1 MANAE
6 APLSLRDR
14 IRLSRFFKGEKPVKG
29 PIQLNHRRIFIIPT
43 RSGLGFGVL
52 LVLLMLIAFVYNNNL
67 AYLLTFLLASVF
79 VVTILHTFRSLVGLR
94 VHVGQTKPVY
104 AGTAAAITVFI
115 DNPSVYERNQVQVQ
129 IEQTE
134 ICTIAPNAQQQV
146 ISYVATQKRG
156 LHELGTVR
164 LTCIFP
170 LGLFRAWSPLRFD
183 APLLVYPKPG
193 NRAVTIPDTVGD
205 ASESGST
212 SKRGGDDF
220 SSLREYQPG
229 DSPKHLHWK
238 AFAKGQGLMTKHYT
252 TDYSSE
258 VYLDYNVTP
267 GSTVEER
274 LSQLCRWIIDA
285 EAASIP
291 YGFKIPGLNLSPS
304 LGPVHAAQCLKA
316 LALF

>member
-1 MANAE
+1 MEKAE
-6 APLSLRDR
+6 APLSLKDR
-14 IRLSRFFKGEKPVKG
+14 LRLSRFFKGEKPVKG

-52 LVLLMLIAFVYNNNL
+52 LALLMLIAFVYNNNL
-67 AYLLTFLLASVF
+67 AYLLTFLLASIF

-94 VHVGQTKPVY
+94 VHVGQSKPVH
-104 AGTAAAITVFI
+104 AGTAAAINVYI
-115 DNPSVYERNQVQVQ
+115 DNPDAYERNQVQVH

-134 ICTIAPNAQQQV
+134 VCTIAPHTQQEV
-146 ISYVATQKRG
+146 TLYVATQKRG
-156 LHELGTVR
+156 LHALDTVR

-170 LGLFRAWSPLRFD
+170 LGLFRAWSPLRFE
-183 APLLVYPKPG
+183 APILVYPKPTHLSV
-193 NRAVTIPDTVGD
+193 AIPDSIGD
-205 ASESGST
+205 MTESGT
-212 SKRGGDDF
+212 ASKRGGDDF
-220 SSLREYQPG
+220 SALREYQPG

-267 GSTVEER
+267 GNTVEER

-285 EAASIP
+285 EAAGIP
-291 YGFKIPGLNLSPS
+291 YGFKIPGINLPPS
-304 LGPVHAAQCLKA
+304 LGPLHAAQCLQA